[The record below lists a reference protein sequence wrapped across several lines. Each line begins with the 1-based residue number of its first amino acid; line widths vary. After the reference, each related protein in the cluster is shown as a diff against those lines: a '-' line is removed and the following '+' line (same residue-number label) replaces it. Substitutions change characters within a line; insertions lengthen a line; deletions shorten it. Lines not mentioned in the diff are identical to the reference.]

1 MKAIREAYG
10 ETLAK
15 LGIENK
21 NIVVLDADVS
31 GSTKSGMFGGQF
43 PERFYNMGVCEA
55 NMIGAASGLSSVGK
69 VPFVNTFAV
78 FMINRGADA
87 IRNSIC
93 YPNLNVKF
101 AGAYSGMSDSYDGAT
116 HHSIED
122 ISFMRTMPNM
132 TVFSV
137 CDEVQTSK
145 LTKEASEINGPVYLR
160 LSRAVM
166 PKVYD
171 EDQSFRAGGSV
182 TLKEGRDVTVMA
194 TGYMVHKA
202 LEAAKELE
210 GYGVSVRVVDMYS
223 IKPIDKGVIIR
234 AAKETKGIITLEE
247 HSIIGGLGSAVSE
260 VVTQNT
266 LVPMKI
272 LGIKDT
278 FTETGD
284 YEQLLKKYDLS
295 AEAVLEAVKELI
307 PEKSNFKTA

>member
-15 LGIENK
+15 MGVQNN

-31 GSTKSGMFGGQF
+31 GSTKSGIFGKEF
-43 PERFYNMGVCEA
+43 PERFFNMGVSEA
-55 NMIGAASGLSSVGK
+55 NMIGTASGLASIGK

-93 YPNLNVKF
+93 YPKLNVKF

-122 ISFMRTMPNM
+122 IAFMRALPNM

-137 CDEVQTSK
+137 SDEVQTAKIVEESAK
-145 LTKEASEINGPVYLR
+145 IDGPVYLR

-166 PKVYD
+166 PKIYD
-171 EDQSFRAGGSV
+171 ENHEFRAGGSA
-182 TLKEGRDVTVMA
+182 TLRDGNDITIIA

-202 LEAAKELE
+202 LEAANELSKQN
-210 GYGVSVRVVDMYS
+210 VSVRVIDMYS
-223 IKPIDKGVIIR
+223 IKPIDENAIIK
-234 AAKETKGIITLEE
+234 AARETEAIITLEE
-247 HSIIGGLGSAVSE
+247 HNTMGGLGSAVSE
-260 VVTQNT
+260 VVTQNHP
-266 LVPMKI
+266 VPMKI
-272 LGIKDT
+272 LGIRDT

-284 YEQLLKKYDLS
+284 YEALLKKYNLS
-295 AEAVLEAVKELI
+295 SEAVIGAVKELI
-307 PEKSNFKTA
+307 PEKCSSKIA

>member
-10 ETLAK
+10 ETLAN
-15 LGIENK
+15 LGAINK
-21 NIVVLDADVS
+21 NIVVMDADVS
-31 GSTKSGMFGGQF
+31 GSTKSAIFGKAY
-43 PERFYNMGVCEA
+43 PERFFNMGVSEA
-55 NMIGAASGLSSVGK
+55 NMIGAASGLASVGK

-122 ISFMRTMPNM
+122 IAFMRALPNM
-132 TVFSV
+132 TVLSV
-137 CDEVQTSK
+137 CDEIQTSK
-145 LTKEASEINGPVYLR
+145 LVEVAANINGPVYLR

-166 PKVYD
+166 PNIYD
-171 EDQSFRAGGSV
+171 KDQSFEPGKSITV
-182 TLKEGRDVTVMA
+182 RDGNDFTIIA

-202 LEAAKELE
+202 IEAAEELSKK
-210 GYGVSVRVVDMYS
+210 GISVRIIDMYS
-223 IKPIDKGVIIR
+223 IKPIDKDAIIK
-234 AAKETKGIITLEE
+234 AAKETGAIITLEE
-247 HSIIGGLGSAVSE
+247 HNIIGGLGSAVSE
-260 VVTQNT
+260 VVAQHAPIT
-266 LVPMKI
+266 MKI

-284 YEQLLKKYDLS
+284 YEELLKKYDLS
-295 AEAVLEAVKELI
+295 AKAIIDAVEDLVEVDRKI
-307 PEKSNFKTA
+307 KTA